1 MSKTCF
7 VIMAIG
13 SQSHDGK
20 TINSSELKQKY
31 NDLIKEAILKADP
44 SLDVVRADEI
54 SAPGTM
60 STDIITRIMHSDIVV
75 ADITYPNPNVFYE
88 LGLRHA
94 CRAGTIII
102 KENNS
107 IPAPFDISHLRHIS
121 YENSTAGLQSLANE
135 LRKVFQLFTNYPNK
149 PDNHFLELANLTG
162 YEYPKFSKDKQAD
175 TSKDAKIQ
183 AMLAIGQNPK
193 LLEMM
198 LRDQPDNQKEMLRTL
213 FASPDLFRTVA
224 QISDIDF

>member
-13 SQSHDGK
+13 SQNHDGE
-20 TINSSELKQKY
+20 TIDSSVLKQKY

-102 KENNS
+102 K
-107 IPAPFDISHLRHIS
+107 
-121 YENSTAGLQSLANE
+121 
-135 LRKVFQLFTNYPNK
+135 
-149 PDNHFLELANLTG
+149 
-162 YEYPKFSKDKQAD
+162 
-175 TSKDAKIQ
+175 
-183 AMLAIGQNPK
+183 
-193 LLEMM
+193 
-198 LRDQPDNQKEMLRTL
+198 
-213 FASPDLFRTVA
+213 
-224 QISDIDF
+224 